1 MLKIWTFKTKQKYY
15 YILQKAFESEWKQFD
30 NITLILNLHFIL
42 KKKIVLM
49 KMLKLIINALYD
61 FGSKN
66 IFIIFIWYIEKSSK
80 YVIIKFKIH
89 MDLNS

>member
-1 MLKIWTFKTKQKYY
+1 
-15 YILQKAFESEWKQFD
+15 
-30 NITLILNLHFIL
+30 
-42 KKKIVLM
+42 
-49 KMLKLIINALYD
+49 MLKLIINALYD